1 MCSENGTD
9 SNIQNGERCI
19 QQKLPYYYKKFIWG
33 GLSYLLGPCQV
44 QTRMSQVVV
53 LISGETNLDNT
64 QEGAVLC
71 PVLHS

>member
-1 MCSENGTD
+1 MHSADAALLLQEIYFG
-9 SNIQNGERCI
+9 
-19 QQKLPYYYKKFIWG
+19 G

-44 QTRMSQVVV
+44 QTRMSQVEV

-71 PVLHS
+71 LVLHS

>member
-1 MCSENGTD
+1 MHSADAALLLQE
-9 SNIQNGERCI
+9 IYLE
-19 QQKLPYYYKKFIWG
+19 G

-44 QTRMSQVVV
+44 QTRMSQVEV

-71 PVLHS
+71 LVLHS